1 VSGPRGFASDNF
13 SGAHPEVLGAIARA
27 NEGHAVAYGGDP
39 WTERAAGLFRHHFGE
54 DARTFLVFN
63 GTAAN
68 VLCLR
73 AAARP
78 GAAVICSETAHMNV
92 DECGAPERLAGVKL
106 LTLSTGDGKLT
117 PDAAGKRITRIGD
130 QHAVQ
135 PRLVSISQATELG
148 TRYTPQET
156 QALADLC
163 HERGMLLHVD
173 GARLANAAAGL
184 GTSLGALTAEVGV
197 DLLSFGGTKNGLL
210 CGDAAVIL
218 RPELAEGF
226 EYLRKQSGQLAS
238 KMRFLAAQFEALLG
252 EGDLWLRNAEHA
264 NAMAQ
269 RLRAAVDGVPG
280 VEVTQ
285 PTEANAVFARLPR
298 AAIER
303 LRSELPGE
311 IPFYIWDGRTGEVRW
326 MCSWDTTEDD
336 VDRFAAAVRHAAAE
350 VSSTPPR

>member
-1 VSGPRGFASDNF
+1 VSDPRGFASDNF
-13 SGAHPEVLGAIARA
+13 SGAHPEVLDAISRA
-27 NEGHAVAYGGDP
+27 NEGHAVAYGGDR
-39 WTERAAGLFRHHFGE
+39 WTERTAALFRHHFGE
-54 DARTFLVFN
+54 QARAFLVFN

-73 AAARP
+73 AAAGP
-78 GAAVICSETAHMNV
+78 GAAVICPETAHMNV

-106 LTLSTGDGKLT
+106 LTVPTEDGKLDPET
-117 PDAAGKRITRIGD
+117 AAERIARVGD

-148 TRYTPQET
+148 TRYTPEET
-156 QALADLC
+156 RVLADLC
-163 HERGMLLHVD
+163 HEHGMLLHVD

-184 GTSLGALTAEVGV
+184 GTSLRALTTDAGV

-218 RPELAEGF
+218 SPELAQGF

-238 KMRFLAAQFEALLG
+238 KMRFLAAQFEALLEG
-252 EGDLWLRNAEHA
+252 ELWLRNAEHA

-269 RLRAAVDGVPG
+269 RLRASIEGIPG
-280 VEVTQ
+280 VRATQ
-285 PTEANAVFARLPR
+285 PTEANSVFARLPR

-311 IPFYIWDGRTGEVRW
+311 IPFYVWDERADEVRW

-336 VDRFAAAVRHAAAE
+336 VKHFASAVRDATAT
-350 VSSTPPR
+350 VSPTPPG

>member
-1 VSGPRGFASDNF
+1 VSDPRGFASDNF
-13 SGAHPEVLGAIARA
+13 SGAHPEVLDAISRA
-27 NEGHAVAYGGDP
+27 NEGHAVAYGGDH
-39 WTERAAGLFRHHFGE
+39 WTERAAALFRHHFGE
-54 DARTFLVFN
+54 QARAFLVFN

-78 GAAVICSETAHMNV
+78 GAAVICPETAHLNV

-106 LTLSTGDGKLT
+106 LTVPTEDGKLDPET
-117 PDAAGKRITRIGD
+117 AAERIARVGD

-148 TRYTPQET
+148 TRYTPEET
-156 QALADLC
+156 RALADLC
-163 HERGMLLHVD
+163 HEHEMLLHVD

-184 GTSLGALTAEVGV
+184 GTSLRALTTDARV

-218 RPELAEGF
+218 SPELAQGF

-264 NAMAQ
+264 NAMAR
-269 RLRAAVDGVPG
+269 RLRGAVDPTPG
-280 VEVTQ
+280 VEATQ
-285 PTEANAVFARLPR
+285 PTETNAVFARLPG
-298 AAIER
+298 AAIDR
-303 LRSELPGE
+303 LRSDLPGE
-311 IPFYIWDGRTGEVRW
+311 LPFYIWDERTGEVRW
-326 MCSWDTTEDD
+326 MTSWDTTEDD
-336 VDRFAAAVRHAAAE
+336 VDRFAAALRHAAVG
-350 VSSTPPR
+350 VSSTPPG